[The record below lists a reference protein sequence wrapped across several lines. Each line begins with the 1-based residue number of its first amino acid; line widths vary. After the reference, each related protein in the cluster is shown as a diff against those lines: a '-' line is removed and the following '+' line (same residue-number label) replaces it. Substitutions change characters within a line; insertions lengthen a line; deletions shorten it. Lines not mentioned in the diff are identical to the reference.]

1 MWALWGE
8 ISGVRG
14 LWLSHYT
21 TTDIQTVPLLS
32 CTINSVLQYYH
43 TVVVVVDYSCTVCI
57 VVIMYVCYY
66 DTTIQYSLE
75 STDDNTV
82 PGHGIPAKQAIS
94 PAVVAPRS

>member
-1 MWALWGE
+1 MRA
-8 ISGVRG
+8 

-43 TVVVVVDYSCTVCI
+43 TVVVLDYSCTVCI

-66 DTTIQYSLE
+66 HTTIQSRVYN
-75 STDDNTV
+75 DNTV
-82 PGHGIPAKQAIS
+82 PGHASPAKQAIS

>member
-1 MWALWGE
+1 M
-8 ISGVRG
+8 RG

-21 TTDIQTVPLLS
+21 TTDIQTVVYHYSVVHLIVYSSTIILLLFS
-32 CTINSVLQYYH
+32 ITPVLSVLLF
-43 TVVVVVDYSCTVCI
+43 SC
-57 VVIMYVCYY
+57 MYV
-66 DTTIQYSLE
+66 TMILRYSLE